1 MDYRLFIA
9 RRYLWSRRRI
19 SLVSIITGISIAGIT
34 LGVAALII
42 VLSVM
47 NGFYD
52 IVREM
57 LVSFNPHIRVVA
69 TGESG
74 LQDYGRLLATIRD
87 TDGVE
92 SVTPYVE
99 GKVLLGYGG
108 RSEVNK
114 VVILRGID
122 VDPLAAT
129 GLLTERVVYGETG
142 LERRDNRPGIILGQ
156 TLGSRLGVFP
166 GGDLESTSTVSVLSA
181 AGMERMLTRG
191 IGFPAHTLFSVRG
204 LYSISSAFDENYVF
218 VALPEAQR
226 LLRLGDR
233 VTGIDVRITDL
244 DEADR
249 IKAAIGARIDQSQLE
264 VLTWFDLQRSLYEVM
279 RLEKWGA
286 SAVLAL
292 IVLVAAF
299 NLVGS
304 LTMVVIEKRRD
315 LGVLRAL
322 GVPASGIRQIFL
334 MEGLLVATLGSG
346 IGLLLGLG
354 VSGLQQRYGF
364 VKLLRSESFI
374 IDAYPIS
381 IQAIDIVVIIAIVF
395 FLCAVASLYPA
406 IRAAS
411 IQPANAVRNE

>member
-1 MDYRLFIA
+1 VNYRLFIA
-9 RRYLWSRRRI
+9 LRYLWSRRRI

-52 IVREM
+52 IVRDM
-57 LVSFNPHIRVVA
+57 LVSFNPHVRIVA
-69 TGESG
+69 VGERG
-74 LQDYGRLLATIRD
+74 IEDYGSIVTSVRETA
-87 TDGVE
+87 GVT

-99 GKVLLGYGG
+99 GKVLLGHDG
-108 RSEVNK
+108 RSEVSK

-122 VDPLAAT
+122 IDPLAET
-129 GLLTERVVYGETG
+129 GLLNERVVYGETG

-156 TLGSRLGVFP
+156 TLGSRLGAFP
-166 GGDLESTSTVSVLSA
+166 GGQLESTSTVSVLSA

-191 IGFPAHTLFSVRG
+191 IGFPTYSVFSVRG
-204 LYSISSAFDENYVF
+204 LYSISSSFDENYVF

-226 LLRLGDR
+226 LFRLGDR
-233 VTGIDVRITDL
+233 VTGIDVRLDDL
-244 DEADR
+244 D
-249 IKAAIGARIDQSQLE
+249 KAAEVKQAISARLDPTKYE
-264 VLTWFDLQRSLYEVM
+264 VMTWYDLQRSLYEVM

-322 GVPASGIRQIFL
+322 GVPGKGIRQIFL
-334 MEGLLVATLGSG
+334 LEGLLVASVGSG

-354 VSGLQQRYGF
+354 TSIVQQRYGV
-364 VKLLRSESFI
+364 VKLLRAESFI

-381 IQAIDIVVIIAIVF
+381 IQPIDIVVVVAIVF
-395 FLCAVASLYPA
+395 FLCSLASLYPA

-411 IQPANAVRNE
+411 IQPAQAVRNE

>member
-9 RRYLWSRRRI
+9 RRYLWSRRRV

-57 LVSFNPHIRVVA
+57 LVSFNPHVRVVA
-69 TGESG
+69 TGERG
-74 LQDYGRLLATIRD
+74 LDNYKSLVSTIRQIE
-87 TDGVE
+87 GVE

-99 GKVLLGYGG
+99 GKVLLAHEG

-122 VDPLAAT
+122 VDPLAEV
-129 GLLTERVVYGETG
+129 GLLNDRVVYGETG
-142 LERRDNRPGIILGQ
+142 LDRRDNRPGIILGQ
-156 TLGSRLGVFP
+156 TLGSRLGLFP
-166 GGDLESTSTVSVLSA
+166 GGELESTSTVSVLSA

-191 IGFPAHTLFSVRG
+191 IGFPAYTLFSVRG
-204 LYSISSAFDENYVF
+204 LYTISSAFDENYVF

-226 LLRLGDR
+226 LFRLGDR
-233 VTGIDVRITDL
+233 VTGIDVRVHDL
-244 DEADR
+244 DQAGSIQASIE
-249 IKAAIGARIDQSQLE
+249 ARIDHSSLE

-322 GVPASGIRQIFL
+322 GVPARGIRQIFL
-334 MEGLLVATLGSG
+334 MEGLLVATVGSG
-346 IGLLLGLG
+346 IGLILGLG
-354 VSGLQQRYGF
+354 ISMLQERYGL

-381 IQAIDIVVIIAIVF
+381 IQALDIIVIVAIVF
-395 FLCAVASLYPA
+395 FLCTVASLYPA
-406 IRAAS
+406 MRAAS
-411 IQPANAVRNE
+411 IHPADAVRNE

>member
-1 MDYRLFIA
+1 LNYKLFIA
-9 RRYLWSRRRI
+9 LRYLWSRRRI

-52 IVREM
+52 IVRDM
-57 LVSFNPHIRVVA
+57 LVSFNPHVRIVA
-69 TGESG
+69 VGERG
-74 LQDYGRLLATIRD
+74 IADYGSLLAIARETE
-87 TDGVE
+87 GVE

-99 GKVLLGYGG
+99 GKVLLGHDG
-108 RSEVNK
+108 RSNVNK

-122 VDPLAAT
+122 VDPLARS
-129 GLLTERVVYGETG
+129 GLLNERVVYGDAG
-142 LERRDNRPGIILGQ
+142 LERRNNRPGIILGQ
-156 TLGSRLGVFP
+156 SLGSRLGLFP
-166 GGDLESTSTVSVLSA
+166 GGEFESTSTVSVLSA

-191 IGFPAHTLFSVRG
+191 IGFPAYTIFSVRG

-233 VTGIDVRITDL
+233 VTGIDIRLTDL
-244 DEADR
+244 DR
-249 IKAAIGARIDQSQLE
+249 AARVKSSIESRIDRSDLK
-264 VLTWFDLQRSLYEVM
+264 VLTWYDLQRSLYEVM

-304 LTMVVIEKRRD
+304 LTMIVIEKRRD

-322 GVPASGIRQIFL
+322 GVSAKGIRRIFL
-334 MEGLLVATLGSG
+334 YEGLLIATLGSG
-346 IGLLLGLG
+346 IGLVLGLG
-354 VSGLQQRYGF
+354 VSLLQKQYHF

-374 IDAYPIS
+374 IDAYPVS
-381 IQAIDIVVIIAIVF
+381 IQSLDIVVIVAIVF
-395 FLCAVASLYPA
+395 FLCSLASLYPA

-411 IQPANAVRNE
+411 IQPATAVRNE